1 MICKTSNPPSSASR
15 KSRSD
20 KQFPGKLH
28 DMMTYI
34 EYMGLEHIVSWI
46 HNGRGFMV
54 HDPEKMVEILPLF
67 FSQTQYRSFSRQLN
81 MWHFER
87 VLDGSCKGAF
97 VHPYFLREHKLLC
110 GNMSRHNRLPLSS
123 YPIKSKRLQ
132 KPWHITDEIGDDSSV
147 DYPTEAASSAPSSYG
162 SFSAAIVHSLCF
174 SDEVLDSDRRIR
186 AKKGGGERD
195 FRDGVLT
202 YFAGRQ
208 FFFLAMDD

>member
-15 KSRSD
+15 KSRSE

-28 DMMTYI
+28 DMMTYV
-34 EYMGLEHIVSWI
+34 ECVGLEHIVSWI

-97 VHPYFLREHKLLC
+97 VHPSFLRGHRSLC
-110 GNMSRHNRLPLSS
+110 AEMSRHEKPPISSCPL
-123 YPIKSKRLQ
+123 KSKQLA
-132 KPWHITDEIGDDSSV
+132 PHWHVANEIGESLVGHPSKAAMSSPPSFNNSARGHHTMMV
-147 DYPTEAASSAPSSYG
+147 ARRQEFASSSLEDPTKTPPTETPPTETP
-162 SFSAAIVHSLCF
+162 V
-174 SDEVLDSDRRIR
+174 
-186 AKKGGGERD
+186 
-195 FRDGVLT
+195 
-202 YFAGRQ
+202 
-208 FFFLAMDD
+208 